1 MKDILL
7 ALCILAAFA
16 LGALP
21 MRRLDRFLER
31 NREAI
36 GRKEG
41 APAELPG
48 AEPGARARRNRA
60 FGFACPGAWRRSGF
74 LPLRHRS

>member
-7 ALCILAAFA
+7 ALCMLAAFA

-31 NREAI
+31 NRGAI
-36 GRKEG
+36 DRREET
-41 APAELPG
+41 PAEPPG
-48 AEPGARARRNRA
+48 ADPGARVRRGRTFDFAR
-60 FGFACPGAWRRSGF
+60 PGAWRRGGF